1 MTTTRK
7 DAQRSDSFHEGL
19 PIRVEQLETSVA
31 SLHQDSIRTQS
42 ALAALAGQVDGLSDT
57 LRDIADKLDAQ
68 RTRRPE
74 MGALA
79 TWAIVILTIGAL
91 AFAPLMRQQERFHE
105 RLLKQKDLHLED
117 TNNHRKALRIPSH
130 CVDRRSTSCCWAV
143 VLVHL

>member
-1 MTTTRK
+1 MEHE
-7 DAQRSDSFHEGL
+7 SFRDGL
-19 PIRVEQLETSVA
+19 PTRVEQLETSVA

-91 AFAPLMRQQERFHE
+91 AFAPVSARLSNLEEISHRGAEIMMERAEIIGGAKADLEEHNGRLERLERFLDE
-105 RLLKQKDLHLED
+105 R
-117 TNNHRKALRIPSH
+117 R
-130 CVDRRSTSCCWAV
+130 
-143 VLVHL
+143 

>member
-1 MTTTRK
+1 MEN
-7 DAQRSDSFHEGL
+7 QSFRDGL
-19 PIRVEQLETSVA
+19 PTRVEQLETSVA

-91 AFAPLMRQQERFHE
+91 AFAPISARLHTIESAAFTASGVLMERAQIIGAAEQELEEHSE
-105 RLLKQKDLHLED
+105 RLERLERYVDKQ
-117 TNNHRKALRIPSH
+117 N
-130 CVDRRSTSCCWAV
+130 
-143 VLVHL
+143 

>member
-1 MTTTRK
+1 METEHTFAR
-7 DAQRSDSFHEGL
+7 DGL
-19 PIRVEQLETSVA
+19 QPRVEQLETSVA

-91 AFAPLMRQQERFHE
+91 AFAPISSRLSNLENVAYKGADIMMERAEVIGSATSELAEHGARIDRLERQLDNER
-105 RLLKQKDLHLED
+105 
-117 TNNHRKALRIPSH
+117 N
-130 CVDRRSTSCCWAV
+130 
-143 VLVHL
+143 

>member
-7 DAQRSDSFHEGL
+7 DAHRADLFHEGL
-19 PIRVEQLETSVA
+19 PTRVEQLETSVA

-105 RLLKQKDLHLED
+105 RLVKQEDEIHLKLSKEEGRSIQDLLQDHMRDSYNTCEG
-117 TNNHRKALRIPSH
+117 
-130 CVDRRSTSCCWAV
+130 RR
-143 VLVHL
+143 